1 MIISRT
7 PFRISLVGGG
17 TDFPEFFNKH
27 EGKVIGFAIDKYCNI
42 FFRPGNKLWDYN
54 FRIVYS
60 KIELAKRIQHIIHPS
75 VRNTSLFYNYKKP
88 YDLLHNGDL
97 PAKTGLGTSSSF
109 TVGMCKIFRTVLHR
123 VDNPYL
129 IAKDAIKV
137 KAKVLWLQL
146 DIRNE
151 EAKKI
156 VETND
161 IIYIENK
168 CTKIEYEKY
177 FN

>member
-1 MIISRT
+1 MEIIKEVLKKYKN
-7 PFRISLVGGG
+7 IALVGASKDLTKTSSIVMKYLQDHG
-17 TDFPEFFNKH
+17 F
-27 EGKVIGFAIDKYCNI
+27 KVYPVNPSMKGESILGEKVFGNIKEIDGPI
-42 FFRPGNKLWDYN
+42 EIVDVFRPSN
-54 FRIVYS
+54 
-60 KIELAKRIQHIIHPS
+60 EA
-75 VRNTSLFYNYKKP
+75 
-88 YDLLHNGDL
+88 
-97 PAKTGLGTSSSF
+97 AE
-109 TVGMCKIFRTVLHR
+109 
-123 VDNPYL
+123 

-146 DIRNE
+146 DIKNE

>member
-1 MIISRT
+1 MEIIKEVLKKYKNVA
-7 PFRISLVGGG
+7 LVGASKDLTKTSSVVMKYLQNYG
-17 TDFPEFFNKH
+17 F
-27 EGKVIGFAIDKYCNI
+27 KVYPVNPSMKGESILGEKVFGNIKEIDGPI
-42 FFRPGNKLWDYN
+42 EIVDVFRPSN
-54 FRIVYS
+54 
-60 KIELAKRIQHIIHPS
+60 EA
-75 VRNTSLFYNYKKP
+75 
-88 YDLLHNGDL
+88 
-97 PAKTGLGTSSSF
+97 AE
-109 TVGMCKIFRTVLHR
+109 
-123 VDNPYL
+123 

-156 VETND
+156 VEKND

>member
-1 MIISRT
+1 MEIVKEVLKKYKNIA
-7 PFRISLVGGG
+7 LVGASKDLTKTSSIVMKYLQDHG
-17 TDFPEFFNKH
+17 F
-27 EGKVIGFAIDKYCNI
+27 KVYPVNPSMKGESILGEKVFGNIKEIDGPI
-42 FFRPGNKLWDYN
+42 EIVDVFRPSN
-54 FRIVYS
+54 
-60 KIELAKRIQHIIHPS
+60 EA
-75 VRNTSLFYNYKKP
+75 
-88 YDLLHNGDL
+88 
-97 PAKTGLGTSSSF
+97 AE
-109 TVGMCKIFRTVLHR
+109 
-123 VDNPYL
+123 